1 MMINSEKLSVGISCI
16 FVVVMML
23 AGFGSSDIDQ
33 DRTQCADQLIG
44 LAPCLP
50 YVGGD
55 KDAKT
60 PTIDCCTGLKQV
72 DAKSH
77 KCLCVLIKDHDDPK
91 LGLTINATL
100 ALKLPGACHVPV
112 NITSCVDLLHLD
124 PKSADGQ
131 MFLGYAEKTKAVNS
145 TSASITSSGNSTT
158 VAQDTN
164 DGWSLG
170 KVLLG
175 IEMLFVTSIDMFV
188 YGLDQLELSNER
200 IDQKPLI

>member
-1 MMINSEKLSVGISCI
+1 MSNSEKFSVGISCI

-33 DRTQCADQLIG
+33 DRAQCADQLIG

-50 YVGGD
+50 YVGGE

-77 KCLCVLIKDHDDPK
+77 RCLCVLIKDHNDPK
-91 LGLTINATL
+91 LGLNINATL
-100 ALKLPGACHVPV
+100 ALMLPGACHVPV

-124 PKSADGQ
+124 PKSADGK

-145 TSASITSSGNSTT
+145 TSAPISSGNSTSSGT
-158 VAQDTN
+158 VSQEMS

-170 KVLLG
+170 KGLMG
-175 IEMLFVTSIDMFV
+175 IEMLFVISMCFYISHLVFYV
-188 YGLDQLELSNER
+188 
-200 IDQKPLI
+200 

>member
-1 MMINSEKLSVGISCI
+1 MHCILIIATNQPLFYSKRLIPQRVAEKTIHKNQKLAQIPSTFSLTPSRAPVLFFLCIIVAMMINSEKLSVGISCI

-33 DRTQCADQLIG
+33 DRAQCADQLIG

-112 NITSCVDLLHLD
+112 NITSCV
-124 PKSADGQ
+124 
-131 MFLGYAEKTKAVNS
+131 
-145 TSASITSSGNSTT
+145 
-158 VAQDTN
+158 
-164 DGWSLG
+164 G
-170 KVLLG
+170 K
-175 IEMLFVTSIDMFV
+175 
-188 YGLDQLELSNER
+188 
-200 IDQKPLI
+200 